1 MGQARFH
8 NHSSSIGINS
18 MHIIKAIKT
27 PRVCPTSTTAAV
39 RLCKVGEGIACR
51 TKKEA
56 YAASA
61 AMRADGYGVE
71 VYEMTQVW
79 KVLNDPTNQKAPKR

>member
-1 MGQARFH
+1 
-8 NHSSSIGINS
+8 
-18 MHIIKAIKT
+18 MHIIKANKT
-27 PRVCPTSTTAAV
+27 PRVCPTSTTAAA

-61 AMRADGYGVE
+61 AMRADGFGVE

-79 KVLNDPTNQKAPKR
+79 KVLNDPTNHKAPNGRRG